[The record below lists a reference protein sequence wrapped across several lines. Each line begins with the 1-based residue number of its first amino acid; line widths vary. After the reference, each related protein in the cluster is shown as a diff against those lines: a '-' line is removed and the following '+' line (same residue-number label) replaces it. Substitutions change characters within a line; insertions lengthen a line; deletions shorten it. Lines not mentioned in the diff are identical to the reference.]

1 MSVKILAENLK
12 KSEFLP
18 LYYIYGEEEYLKQR
32 YYNELKEKCV
42 TVMPEFNFTEF
53 NPKTFDFLDFTNCVN
68 SYPVM
73 AERKMVGVVDMDN
86 ALLKK
91 DFTSELVEF
100 LKGIPDYCVVVF
112 IDTVTKTGTAT
123 TLAKAVKSAGGLCVD
138 VAHPD
143 SATLSSWV
151 KRNFKKFGKTV
162 ETPDLQYLIE
172 IADSDMLSL
181 ENEIQKVCNYA
192 KESVVTRSD
201 IDSVV
206 TRSIEANRYGIAD
219 AFVTSDYTKLFD
231 IVDKLYKQNIDDIT
245 IANLFYYTFL
255 DLWKGSISNKRGK
268 SSAET
273 ASELGM
279 NPYGATKAQKNA
291 RRFDI
296 SFLRRAISLSLKLDC
311 DLKSKPYNKR
321 DLIVTYVASLVNEK
335 QNSGKA

>member
-1 MSVKILAENLK
+1 MSVKILSENLK

-18 LYYIYGEEEYLKQR
+18 LYYIYGEEEYLKQH
-32 YYNELKEKCV
+32 YYNELKNKCV
-42 TVMPEFNFTEF
+42 KDMPEFNFTEF

-73 AERKMVGVVDMDN
+73 AERKMVSVVDMDN

-91 DFTSELVEF
+91 DFTSELVDF
-100 LKGIPDYCVVVF
+100 LKTIPDYCTVVF

-123 TLAKAVKSAGGLCVD
+123 ALVKAVKSAGGLCVE

-143 SATLSSWV
+143 SATLVSWV
-151 KRNFKKFGKTV
+151 KRQFKKYGKTI
-162 ETPDLQYLIE
+162 ENSDLQYLIE

-181 ENEIQKVCNYA
+181 ENEIKKVCNYA
-192 KESVVTRSD
+192 KDSVVTRTD

-206 TRSIEANRYGIAD
+206 TKSIEANRYGIAD
-219 AFVTSDYTKLFD
+219 AFVTGDYTKVFD
-231 IVDKLYKQNIDDIT
+231 IVDKLYKQNVDDIA

-255 DLWKGSISNKRGK
+255 DLWKGSVSLRKGK
-268 SSAET
+268 TSAET

-296 SFLRRAISLSLKLDC
+296 DFLRRAVSLSLKLDV

-335 QNSGKA
+335 QNYGKA